1 MNLIDLGDA
10 QSQAAAKA
18 RAASSSFTWAM
29 RMLPAQKRLSMYAV
43 YAFCREVD
51 DIADGELA
59 VADKLAALDH
69 WKTNVERLF
78 RPASTPTFLLE
89 APLRRAI
96 ELHGLRRRDFL
107 AVVEGMIMDAERP
120 MVAPSLLELDL
131 YCDRVAAAVGRL
143 SVRVFGLG
151 DAEGEALAGAL
162 GRALQLTN
170 ILRDLAEDAALGRLY
185 LPAEILAAHGID
197 AAEGPAAVLA
207 HPALPA
213 AARDLAA
220 RARRHY
226 AEAQAVARRCPR
238 EAVRPALLMAAV
250 YQALLDR
257 LEAEGWRR
265 PERRVE
271 LGALNKA
278 WIVLRESCS
287 RAWSRA

>member
-18 RAASSSFTWAM
+18 KAVSSSFYWAM
-29 RMLPAQKRLSMYAV
+29 RALPAQKRLSMYAV

-51 DIADGELA
+51 DIADGPLPAAE
-59 VADKLAALDH
+59 KLAALEG
-69 WKTNVERLF
+69 WKANVERLF
-78 RPASTPTFLLE
+78 RPASTPAFQLE
-89 APLRRAI
+89 PPLRRAI

-107 AVVEGMIMDAERP
+107 AVIEGMVMDAEQP
-120 MVAPSLLELDL
+120 MVAPSLVRLDL
-131 YCDRVAAAVGRL
+131 YCDRVAGAVGRL

-170 ILRDLAEDAALGRLY
+170 ILRDLTEDAGLGRLY
-185 LPAEILAAHGID
+185 LPAELLAENGIAPTDGDID
-197 AAEGPAAVLA
+197 AVLC

-213 AARDLAA
+213 VALALAA

-226 AEAQAVARRCPR
+226 AEALAVARRCPPQ
-238 EAVRPALLMAAV
+238 AVRPALLMAAV

-257 LEAEGWRR
+257 LEAAGWRY
-265 PERRVE
+265 PQRRVR
-271 LGALNKA
+271 LGTLRKT
-278 WIVLRESCS
+278 WIVMRHS
-287 RAWSRA
+287 WSLP

>member
-10 QSQAAAKA
+10 QSQAAARAKA
-18 RAASSSFTWAM
+18 GKSSFTWAM
-29 RMLPAQKRLSMYAV
+29 RTLPAQKRLSMYAI

-51 DIADGELA
+51 DIADGPLSPQE
-59 VADKLAALDH
+59 KLAGLEA
-69 WKTNVERLF
+69 WRGNVERLF
-78 RPASTPTFLLE
+78 HPSSTPAFVLE
-89 APLRRAI
+89 PALRRAI

-107 AVVEGMIMDAERP
+107 AVIEGMVMDAERAI
-120 MVAPSLLELDL
+120 VAPSLVELDL

-170 ILRDLAEDAALGRLY
+170 ILRDIGEDAEAGRLY
-185 LPAEILAAHGID
+185 LPAEILAEHGISL
-197 AAEGPAAVLA
+197 AGGIAGVLRD
-207 HPALPA
+207 PALPA

-226 AEAQAVARRCPR
+226 AEALAVAKRCPS
-238 EAVRPALLMAAV
+238 EMVRPALLMAAL

-257 LEAEGWRR
+257 LEAEDWRH
-265 PERRVE
+265 PQRRVH
-271 LGALNKA
+271 LGALRKA
-278 WIVLRESCS
+278 WILVRHS
-287 RAWSRA
+287 WSRP

>member
-10 QSQAAAKA
+10 QSLAAAKA
-18 RAASSSFTWAM
+18 KAASSSFTWAM
-29 RMLPAQKRLSMYAV
+29 RSLPVQKRLSMYAV

-51 DIADGELA
+51 DIADGPLA
-59 VADKLAALDH
+59 TADKLAALEA
-69 WKTNVERLF
+69 WKANVERLF

-120 MVAPSLLELDL
+120 MVAPSALELDL

-170 ILRDLAEDAALGRLY
+170 ILRDLGEDAGQGRLY
-185 LPAEILAAHGID
+185 LPAEILAEHGID
-197 AAEGPAAVLA
+197 PAEGPTAVLA

-220 RARRHY
+220 KARRHY
-226 AEAQAVARRCPR
+226 AEALAVARRCPR
-238 EAVRPALLMAAV
+238 ETVRPALLMAAV

-265 PERRVE
+265 PERPVR
-271 LGALNKA
+271 LGSLHKA
-278 WIVLRESCS
+278 WIVLRQSWG
-287 RAWSRA
+287 RP

>member
-10 QSQAAAKA
+10 HSQAAAKA
-18 RAASSSFTWAM
+18 KAASSSFTWAM
-29 RMLPAQKRLSMYAV
+29 RTLPAQKRLSMYAV

-51 DIADGELA
+51 DIADGDLA
-59 VADKLAALDH
+59 VADKLAALEC
-69 WKTNVERLF
+69 WKANVERLF

-120 MVAPSLLELDL
+120 MVAPPALQLDL

-143 SVRVFGLG
+143 SVKVFGLG

-170 ILRDLAEDAALGRLY
+170 ILRDLGEDAGQGRLY
-185 LPAEILAAHGID
+185 LPAEVLAEHGITLD
-197 AAEGPAAVLA
+197 GGPQAVIR
-207 HPALPA
+207 HPALPE
-213 AARDLAA
+213 AARALAG

-226 AEAQAVARRCPR
+226 AEAMAVARRCPR
-238 EAVRPALLMAAV
+238 DEVRPALLMAAV

-257 LEAEGWRR
+257 LEAEGWRD
-265 PERRVE
+265 PHRRVR
-271 LGALNKA
+271 LGGLHKA
-278 WIVLRESCS
+278 WIVLRQS
-287 RAWSRA
+287 WSRP

>member
-51 DIADGELA
+51 DIADGPLA

-69 WKTNVERLF
+69 WKANVERLF

-107 AVVEGMIMDAERP
+107 AVVEGMIMDAECP
-120 MVAPSLLELDL
+120 MVAPSMLELDL

-170 ILRDLAEDAALGRLY
+170 ILRDLGEDAILGRLY

-197 AAEGPAAVLA
+197 AADGPQAVLA

-238 EAVRPALLMAAV
+238 EVVRPALLMAAV

-271 LGALNKA
+271 LGALSKV
-278 WIVLRESCS
+278 WVVLRQSW
-287 RAWSRA
+287 RRP